1 MTASARHHSA
11 AEQRRRQIR
20 LMQMIFAG
28 AAITATILVSDVTR
42 PGTAETV
49 VAAGSVRLADRTT
62 DLPAPAAVPFGPR
75 LPQTTPNA
83 VGQGGF
89 AADDDD
95 DQDERNRVAQQ
106 TEEEWNDYFSQDEDP
121 NVNNPNDPNNP

>member
-1 MTASARHHSA
+1 
-11 AEQRRRQIR
+11 
-20 LMQMIFAG
+20 MIIAG
-28 AAITATILVSDVTR
+28 AAITATILVCDATL

-49 VAAGSVRLADRTT
+49 VAPGSVRLADQTT
-62 DLPAPAAVPFGPR
+62 DLPAPAAVPFRPWFPR
-75 LPQTTPNA
+75 STPNA

>member
-1 MTASARHHSA
+1 
-11 AEQRRRQIR
+11 
-20 LMQMIFAG
+20 MISAG
-28 AAITATILVSDVTR
+28 AAIAAIILVCDATL
-42 PGTAETV
+42 PGTAETL
-49 VAAGSVRLADRTT
+49 VASGSVRLADQTM
-62 DLPAPAAVPFGPR
+62 DLPAPAAVPFSPR

-121 NVNNPNDPNNP
+121 NVNNPSDPNNP